1 MDKGLGLES
10 FAFML
15 ASFDFVSFPLREHLL
30 TPRVAPNYILRNMVQ
45 VHLLIIYHVLI
56 LDFDG

>member
-30 TPRVAPNYILRNMVQ
+30 TPHVAPNYILKNMGQ
-45 VHLLIIYHVLI
+45 VHLLRIYHVACS
-56 LDFDG
+56 